1 MIRIKNVR
9 PLTKFT
15 VLLELT
21 NGKKGI
27 IDLEPFLLGPIF
39 EPIKRNPQLF
49 KSVKVDPDLGTIVW
63 ENGADLDPDVLI
75 INLKIDRMEAT
86 KRISVAEPKSFYHTK
101 RNKKIG
107 R

>member
-1 MIRIKNVR
+1 MIRIKNVK
-9 PLTKFT
+9 PLKNFT

-39 EPIKRNPQLF
+39 EPLKRNPQLF
-49 KSVKVDPDLGTIVW
+49 KSVKVDSDLGTIVW

-75 INLKIDRMEAT
+75 YNLKIEKMKAT
-86 KRISVAEPKSFYHTK
+86 KRISVAEPKSLYHTK
-101 RNKKIG
+101 RNKRIG
-107 R
+107 I